1 MVEKDEEIFG
11 KFKKS
16 QLSSIDKLDLILE
29 FIKKIDEIFYTN
41 YTIERNNLLKEEILS
56 SIKILDE
63 YLSNINQL
71 SKQELSFIYYS
82 KSIILDK
89 LPEYSKIAEES
100 ANKSLKFNPFCS
112 DSYNCIAHIIWKKG
126 DISLALNYFN
136 QALQID
142 QKDKVTLRN
151 ISMCMRAK
159 KAENENEKKN
169 IATESLSYAKQAVEV
184 DIKDSESWCI
194 FLN

>member
-1 MVEKDEEIFG
+1 M
-11 KFKKS
+11 
-16 QLSSIDKLDLILE
+16 
-29 FIKKIDEIFYTN
+29 
-41 YTIERNNLLKEEILS
+41 
-56 SIKILDE
+56 
-63 YLSNINQL
+63 
-71 SKQELSFIYYS
+71 
-82 KSIILDK
+82 
-89 LPEYSKIAEES
+89 
-100 ANKSLKFNPFCS
+100 
-112 DSYNCIAHIIWKKG
+112 
-126 DISLALNYFN
+126 ALNYFN

-169 IATESLSYAKQAVEV
+169 IATESLSYAKQAVEA